1 MRTNILYA
9 IFFSII
15 LLNISNSYS
24 QIINKNGVYYFNHQL
39 VPSENQD
46 VNDNIESRTSSS
58 NYQFQIDTVQLP
70 FIKQDFIV
78 NTFDGD
84 YGSNQTNVST
94 AIDGIGNY
102 AFTWIDY
109 REGKKQIYAQF
120 YNYNDEQIGSNIKI
134 NENDIEG
141 NNSPFI
147 AVNKNGDFVIVWL
160 RNFSDVMAQRLTS
173 NGQKFGAN
181 FQINTIWGMNTMEPS
196 VGVSKDGSF
205 AVMWA
210 AQITSNSYQVFAKLF
225 DKFSNPLTSDLYINQ
240 PGVGVSSIGQGKH
253 IGVDGKGNYCIAWS
267 SYNNSNRSN
276 IYLQIIDKAGQF
288 IGINTLVSDTSDVSD
303 KIFPEIASTDNGYF
317 LIDWQINGQSIN
329 SSGVGARIYSI
340 NNGYVTDNL
349 KLITSTY
356 FLEPVYS
363 FF

>member
-1 MRTNILYA
+1 
-9 IFFSII
+9 
-15 LLNISNSYS
+15 
-24 QIINKNGVYYFNHQL
+24 
-39 VPSENQD
+39 
-46 VNDNIESRTSSS
+46 
-58 NYQFQIDTVQLP
+58 
-70 FIKQDFIV
+70 
-78 NTFDGD
+78 
-84 YGSNQTNVST
+84 
-94 AIDGIGNY
+94 
-102 AFTWIDY
+102 
-109 REGKKQIYAQF
+109 
-120 YNYNDEQIGSNIKI
+120 
-134 NENDIEG
+134 
-141 NNSPFI
+141 
-147 AVNKNGDFVIVWL
+147 
-160 RNFSDVMAQRLTS
+160 MAQRLTS

-253 IGVDGKGNYCIAWS
+253 IGVDGKGNYCITWS

-356 FLEPVYS
+356 SWNPCTVSSDQDSTFIILLLDNGYQYLQKISTSGEFKSDTVRVKYNSTNKFYSYTAALTNIINEHFFMASNAQQRNDANVYKQKFNINLEPEDLQLILQMILEVFYRKNHWYELIVEVM
-363 FF
+363 